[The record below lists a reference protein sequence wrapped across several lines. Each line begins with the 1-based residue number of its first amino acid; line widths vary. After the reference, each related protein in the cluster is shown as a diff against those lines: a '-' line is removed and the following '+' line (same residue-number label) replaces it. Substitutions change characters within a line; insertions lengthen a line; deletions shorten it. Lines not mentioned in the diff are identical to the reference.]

1 MRRSMESVKVEV
13 AIMILYHENKIS
25 VRKRKKE
32 LVMDKSSNE
41 NPHNENTEDFLICND
56 CRHNSVTYEP
66 SKDGACD
73 CGCH

>member
-1 MRRSMESVKVEV
+1 MIQYNVK
-13 AIMILYHENKIS
+13 KTS

-32 LVMDKSSNE
+32 LMLDKSSIE
-41 NPHNENTEDFLICND
+41 NPHNEYVKDFLICDD
-56 CRHNSVTYEP
+56 CRHNSITYEP

>member
-1 MRRSMESVKVEV
+1 
-13 AIMILYHENKIS
+13 
-25 VRKRKKE
+25 
-32 LVMDKSSNE
+32 MDKVSNE

-56 CRHNSVTYEP
+56 CRHNSITYEP